1 MENEA
6 TQSKLAYLANFQT
19 NNQSNEIL
27 DITKLEFSPG
37 QNTNEF
43 STMDNTSKEIE
54 IQECQK
60 RLKRKYKS
68 VPKERNIK
76 NKDNL
81 TTPKKRR
88 LSVNIS
94 KKNININNSPKT
106 ESQKI
111 GIFIYEENS
120 LNDSVL
126 SINNINNNINNDI
139 NNELNN
145 SDINNENEET
155 NDGASRNSGSTNDTL
170 VSNDQGSSSDEP
182 RINQH
187 DTEYQ
192 VNGFVDIS
200 GFQ

>member
-1 MENEA
+1 MKKEIII
-6 TQSKLAYLANFQT
+6 QDKLGYLANFET
-19 NNQSNEIL
+19 NNQNNENLGINF
-27 DITKLEFSPG
+27 EFLPG

-43 STMDNTSKEIE
+43 STKENTSKEIE
-54 IQECQK
+54 IQEFIK
-60 RLKRKYKS
+60 GLKRKFKS
-68 VPKERNIK
+68 VSKERNIK

-120 LNDSVL
+120 LTDSVL
-126 SINNINNNINNDI
+126 SINDINNNDINNDI
-139 NNELNN
+139 NNN
-145 SDINNENEET
+145 DINNEDEET

-170 VSNDQGSSSDEP
+170 VSNDQGSSSDVP
-182 RINQH
+182 GINQH
-187 DTEYQ
+187 YTEYQ

>member
-1 MENEA
+1 MKKEIII
-6 TQSKLAYLANFQT
+6 QDKLGYLANFET
-19 NNQSNEIL
+19 NNQNNENLGINF
-27 DITKLEFSPG
+27 EFLPA

-43 STMDNTSKEIE
+43 STKENTSKEIE
-54 IQECQK
+54 IQEFIK
-60 RLKRKYKS
+60 GLKRKFKS
-68 VPKERNIK
+68 VSKERNIK

-120 LNDSVL
+120 LTDSVL
-126 SINNINNNINNDI
+126 SINDINNNDI
-139 NNELNN
+139 NNE
-145 SDINNENEET
+145 DEET

-170 VSNDQGSSSDEP
+170 VSNDQGSSSDVP
-182 RINQH
+182 GINQH
-187 DTEYQ
+187 YTEYQ